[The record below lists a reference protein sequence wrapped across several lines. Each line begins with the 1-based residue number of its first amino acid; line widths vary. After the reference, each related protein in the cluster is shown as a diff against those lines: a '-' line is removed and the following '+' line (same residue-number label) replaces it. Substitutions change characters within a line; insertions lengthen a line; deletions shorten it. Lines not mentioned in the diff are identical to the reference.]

1 MSFVSRVKEDSTKG
15 HEEDND
21 NRHSGHG
28 QSKFE
33 LVSDINHDVRVIQE
47 YWNLSEDEKEYSNDK
62 VRFQSAVTRLLMSLG
77 RKSHSQLAK
86 KMKTLL
92 DGVIHTLENM
102 AKNESD
108 DNEKIN
114 ISNVLGNVKKMY
126 DKIFKS
132 SVY

>member
-1 MSFVSRVKEDSTKG
+1 
-15 HEEDND
+15 
-21 NRHSGHG
+21 
-28 QSKFE
+28 
-33 LVSDINHDVRVIQE
+33 
-47 YWNLSEDEKEYSNDK
+47 
-62 VRFQSAVTRLLMSLG
+62 MSLG